1 MAAMSERH
9 DCDDALA
16 SLYPYLDGE
25 LTAFRR
31 WRVKTHLRKCN
42 GCGAAYSFEERLKI
56 VIKDRCQED
65 VPDEF
70 IDRLRA
76 VLRDEA

>member
-1 MAAMSERH
+1 MT
-9 DCDDALA
+9 DKPCDDAMA
-16 SLYPYLDGE
+16 RLYPYLDGE

-31 WRVKTHLRKCN
+31 WRVKAHLRNCD
-42 GCGAAYSFEERLKI
+42 GCDGAYSFEERLKL
-56 VIKDRCQED
+56 VIRERCAED

-70 IDRLRA
+70 MERLRS